1 MKVRVLVKEYVDLDV
16 NIESNWG
23 VDTDEYLD
31 DLEDYLR
38 DSKKVKEEVRDKLVL
53 DDFDWEVE

>member
-1 MKVRVLVKEYVDLDV
+1 MKVRILIKEYVDLDV

-31 DLEDYLR
+31 DLEDYLKT
-38 DSKKVKEEVRDKLVL
+38 SKKIKEEIKDKLVL
-53 DDFDWEVE
+53 DNFDWEVE

>member
-31 DLEDYLR
+31 DLEDYLKT
-38 DSKKVKEEVRDKLVL
+38 SKKIKEEIKDKLVL
-53 DDFDWEVE
+53 DNFDWEVA